1 MSEDVEVHAGMAEA
15 AIYIYQQVSTFDTPW
30 APEMGSPGGHCWCPK
45 VSQVLHKFS
54 YQYQPPIFFSFP

>member
-15 AIYIYQQVSTFDTPW
+15 AIYIYQQVSTFNTPGS
-30 APEMGSPGGHCWCPK
+30 PELGGPGGHCWCPK

-54 YQYQPPIFFSFP
+54 